1 MVSYHSQSMGNF
13 RSARVALLSLCA
25 VALQNSLI
33 SPASGQ
39 SVEPSSF
46 SRVERGAADGHRP
59 DGESLLVSGQIRSA
73 LWSDP
78 SLSAPAKHIDVL
90 ASPRAVILRG
100 EAAPAETP
108 HIEALAREYA
118 GGRQI
123 ESQLVGAVAPR

>member
-1 MVSYHSQSMGNF
+1 MVSCRSQSTGYS
-13 RSARVALLSLCA
+13 RSARVVLLSLCA

-33 SPASGQ
+33 SPAAGQ
-39 SVEPSSF
+39 SVEPSSI
-46 SRVERGAADGHRP
+46 SHVERGVADGNRQ

-78 SLSAPAKHIDVL
+78 SLSPLAKHINVL

-108 HIEALAREYA
+108 HIEALVKEYA

-123 ESQLVGAVAPR
+123 ENHLVAAIAPR